1 MDLGFFGL
9 TSTKAPEIRL
19 NLFRHIHEIIFYGK
33 GGYDY
38 ETVYNMPLWLRTFT
52 WTKINEHYEKEQE
65 NADKAQNKNSTNDV
79 NRVKEILKKSQQNN
93 PKSQPQNKQLKDF
106 NKPPTFRKPPSN
118 TSRLKLPKK

>member
-1 MDLGFFGL
+1 
-9 TSTKAPEIRL
+9 
-19 NLFRHIHEIIFYGK
+19 
-33 GGYDY
+33 
-38 ETVYNMPLWLRTFT
+38 MPLWLRTFT

-106 NKPPTFRKPPSN
+106 NKRPIPSKSIPN